1 MDNRNVICLIKGAEM
16 IKVAFVRVIL
26 LIKNLKC
33 MISPAEVNDL
43 SPNHINSATTR
54 DKSSDLSPKAV

>member
-1 MDNRNVICLIKGAEM
+1 MS
-16 IKVAFVRVIL
+16 KVVFLRTIL

-33 MISPAEVNDL
+33 VISPEEVNDL

-54 DKSSDLSPKAV
+54 DKSSDLSPKAA